1 LAGAVAAWM
10 WVRADLRRRWRSWVV
25 LGLLAGVSAG
35 IAMAGIAGAR
45 RTHHA
50 VPAFAAASQIPDAA
64 VLPNDPRFDDATRAK
79 IDGLPEVARS
89 VPFMVSFN
97 VASTSPKGFE
107 ASLLPL
113 DAYGSRLF
121 VGPLVA
127 GRVPDPRRADEIV
140 VNEVA
145 RDTFHLPVGAIVT
158 YGISNPETQKIIAE
172 QKLRVVGVSK
182 SVDKQVDS
190 SVSSGFYAKYRP
202 QLAGFVNEFVELR
215 RHQADF
221 AKFQT
226 DVQRVVGRPVNVES
240 GPDIF
245 GLPKILNVSRLEQR
259 GLLLFALTVVIGAG
273 ALVGQALV
281 RAVSAGGVDLPTW
294 RAIGADR
301 RIAVPGMVAPVLVSA
316 GVAVVTSLA
325 VAVGLSPR
333 FPIAHTRRF
342 ELDLGFH
349 ADWTVLVLGAVA
361 LVVAIVAAAWA
372 TAELRLQHGERTTAR
387 RFARRG
393 TAPDVPPSLL
403 IGARLATEPGRGRRA
418 VPVRSALIG
427 AIVGV
432 LGFVGCLTFRQGL
445 ADSVRNPERSGVVWD
460 YELATIGVAKP
471 ATREAVAQDPAVA
484 TAIEARWGRAVV
496 IDGKAT
502 PTFGVLGVKGH
513 FPFVL
518 TKGRAPQNANEV
530 AFAPKTAEDL
540 GVHVGRVV
548 RAGPRGGRPVRVVGI
563 ALLPQTSHTSYDTSA
578 WMTAGGLA
586 QSLPAGTD
594 VHTDFVEDYVL
605 VRWNSGA
612 DVKAAE
618 HRLAGKADFQAAAE
632 LPPEVV
638 SLGEQRSLPFAL
650 AIFFALLACA
660 TVAHALV
667 TTVRRRGHDLAIL
680 RSIGFTRRD
689 ARFAIAWQSTLLAVA
704 GLAIGVPLGI
714 IAGRLVWRQLA
725 DSFPLVYV
733 PPLALL
739 GVLLVAPVALAIANL
754 LAAGPAHAA
763 TRVRPAEELRT
774 E

>member
-1 LAGAVAAWM
+1 M

-35 IAMAGIAGAR
+35 IAMAGFAGAR

-79 IDGLPEVARS
+79 IDRLPEVSRTI
-89 VPFMVSFN
+89 PFMVSFN
-97 VASTSPKGFE
+97 VASTSPKGFDS
-107 ASLLPL
+107 SLLPL
-113 DAYGSRLF
+113 DAYGSKLF
-121 VGPLVA
+121 VGVLVD
-127 GRVPDPRRADEIV
+127 GRAPDPRRADEIT

-145 RDTFHLPVGAIVT
+145 RDTYKLPIGATVT
-158 YGISNPETQKIIAE
+158 YAVADPETGKTVAE
-172 QKLRVVGVSK
+172 QKLRVVGISK
-182 SVDKQVDS
+182 SVDKEVDS
-190 SVSSGFYAKYRP
+190 SVSSGFYAKYRE

-215 RHQADF
+215 GHGADF
-221 AKFQT
+221 AKFQA

-240 GPDIF
+240 GPVIF
-245 GLPKILNVSRLEQR
+245 GLPKILDVSRLEQR
-259 GLLLFALTVVIGAG
+259 GLLLFSLTVLLGAG

-301 RIAVPGMVAPVLVSA
+301 RIVVPGMVAPALLTA

-349 ADWTVLVLGAVA
+349 ADWTVLLLGAVT
-361 LVVAIVAAAWA
+361 LVAAIVLAAWA
-372 TAELRLQHGERTTAR
+372 TAELRLRHGERTTSR
-387 RFARRG
+387 RFARAT

-418 VPVRSALIG
+418 VPVRSALVG

-445 ADSVRNPERSGVVWD
+445 TDSVSNPQRSGIVWD
-460 YELATIGVAKP
+460 YELATIGVAKAP
-471 ATREAVAQDPAVA
+471 TREAVARDPAVA
-484 TAIEARWGRAVV
+484 SAIEARWGRA
-496 IDGKAT
+496 ITIHGQAT
-502 PTFGVLGVKGH
+502 STFGVRSVKGQ
-513 FPFVL
+513 FPFVV
-518 TKGRAPQNANEV
+518 TNGRAPRNANEL
-530 AFAPKTAEDL
+530 ALAPKTADDL
-540 GVHVGRVV
+540 GVHVDQTVRV
-548 RAGPRGGRPVRVVGI
+548 GPRGGRAVRVVGI
-563 ALLPQTSHTSYDTSA
+563 ALVPATSHTSYDTSA

-586 QSLPAGTD
+586 QSLPDDTD
-594 VHTDFVEDYVL
+594 VTSDFVEDYIL
-605 VRWNSGA
+605 VRWKPGA

-618 HRLAGKADFQAAAE
+618 HRLAGRADFGAPAE

-638 SLGEQRSLPFAL
+638 SLGEQRSLPLAL
-650 AIFFALLACA
+650 AIFFALLASA

-704 GLAIGVPLGI
+704 GLAVGVPLGI
-714 IAGRLVWRQLA
+714 IAGRVVWRQLA

-739 GVLLVAPVALAIANL
+739 GVVLVAPIAVAIANL

-763 TRVRPAEELRT
+763 TRVRPAEVLRT